1 MYGVLI
7 MVDDYY
13 IPYFVFM
20 MFIVNNVYM
29 LKFTYMTS
37 ERPLPLGGRFMMKI
51 ILNLFIAQN
60 CLVIFMFATLF
71 SFIFLISI
79 MGIIVFLQLLFMLL
93 LYYFHRI
100 KLMSNG
106 VFPWMIL
113 QMIVILFIE
122 GKADLF
128 VS

>member
-7 MVDDYY
+7 MVDDY

-51 ILNLFIAQN
+51 ILNLFIVQN

-113 QMIVILFIE
+113 QMIIILFIE

-128 VS
+128 MS